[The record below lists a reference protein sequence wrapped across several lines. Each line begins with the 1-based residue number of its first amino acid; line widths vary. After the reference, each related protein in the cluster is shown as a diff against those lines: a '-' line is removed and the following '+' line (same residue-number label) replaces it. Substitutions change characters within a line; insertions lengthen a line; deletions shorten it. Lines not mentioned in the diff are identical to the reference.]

1 MKHHYDMLRALAGL
15 VAIHSVSLAGT
26 PEEPFGSGAR
36 EALEY
41 TLSLCRRLGF
51 RTKNC
56 SNQVGWAEIGSGE
69 TLIGILVHLD
79 VVPAGDGWT
88 YPPFACT
95 EDNGRLYGRGTLD
108 DKGPAVAAIFA
119 MRDLLQSGAALN
131 KRIRIIFG
139 LSEERGTWPDMEF
152 YRATQELPA
161 YGFTPDAEFPVLC
174 GEKGIARVRASVPL
188 AGSGV
193 TRLSGGQ
200 AVNMVPSRCTAVVD
214 GQTVEADGV
223 CAHGSTPEEGKNAIA
238 VLMERL
244 AELPVAQFYHRCL
257 RGLHGEGLDC
267 ALEDAESGPL
277 TLNVG
282 TVRTEG
288 GRISFTLD
296 IRYPVTCTMEQVQT
310 RLTRVLEA
318 EGAEVEVLSCQAP
331 VHLDKNGPL
340 ISTLMAAYQEVTG
353 DRTSQPGIIGG
364 GTYAKAMDNIAVFG
378 PVLPGHPATEHQADE
393 YIEKEDFFLLRT
405 LYRTALEKLLAL

>member
-15 VAIHSVSLAGT
+15 TAINSVSMAGT
-26 PEEPFGSGAR
+26 PEEPFGFGTR

-41 TLSLCRRLGF
+41 ALSLCRRLGF

-56 SNQVGWAEIGSGE
+56 SNKVGWAEIGSGE

-108 DKGPAVAAIFA
+108 DKGPAVAALFA

-131 KRIRIIFG
+131 KRIRVIFG
-139 LSEERGTWPDMEF
+139 LSEERGTWEDMEF
-152 YRATQELPA
+152 YRATQEIPA

-174 GEKGIARVRASVPL
+174 GEKGIAHFRASVPL

-200 AVNMVPSRCTAVVD
+200 AANMVPGHCAAVVD
-214 GQTVEADGV
+214 GQTLEADGV
-223 CAHGSTPEEGKNAIA
+223 CAHGSTPEEGKNAIS

-244 AELPVAQFYHRCL
+244 AELPVARFYNRCL
-257 RGLHGEGLDC
+257 SGIHGEGLDC

-296 IRYPVTCTMEQVQT
+296 IRYPVTCTLEQVQT
-310 RLTRVLEA
+310 RLTRTLEA
-318 EGAEVEVLSCQAP
+318 EGAKVELLHHQAP
-331 VHLDKNGPL
+331 VYLDKNGPVV
-340 ISTLMAAYQEVTG
+340 SALMAAYQEVTG
-353 DRTSQPGIIGG
+353 DRTSQPRVIGG
-364 GTYAKAMDNIAVFG
+364 GTYAKAMDNIAAFG
-378 PVLPGHPATEHQADE
+378 PVLPGRPATEHQADE

-405 LYRTALEKLLAL
+405 IYRTALEKLLTF

>member
-1 MKHHYDMLRALAGL
+1 M
-15 VAIHSVSLAGT
+15 
-26 PEEPFGSGAR
+26 
-36 EALEY
+36 
-41 TLSLCRRLGF
+41 
-51 RTKNC
+51 
-56 SNQVGWAEIGSGE
+56 
-69 TLIGILVHLD
+69 
-79 VVPAGDGWT
+79 
-88 YPPFACT
+88 
-95 EDNGRLYGRGTLD
+95 
-108 DKGPAVAAIFA
+108 
-119 MRDLLQSGAALN
+119 
-131 KRIRIIFG
+131 
-139 LSEERGTWPDMEF
+139 
-152 YRATQELPA
+152 
-161 YGFTPDAEFPVLC
+161 
-174 GEKGIARVRASVPL
+174 
-188 AGSGV
+188 
-193 TRLSGGQ
+193 
-200 AVNMVPSRCTAVVD
+200 
-214 GQTVEADGV
+214 
-223 CAHGSTPEEGKNAIA
+223 
-238 VLMERL
+238 
-244 AELPVAQFYHRCL
+244 
-257 RGLHGEGLDC
+257 
-267 ALEDAESGPL
+267 
-277 TLNVG
+277 G